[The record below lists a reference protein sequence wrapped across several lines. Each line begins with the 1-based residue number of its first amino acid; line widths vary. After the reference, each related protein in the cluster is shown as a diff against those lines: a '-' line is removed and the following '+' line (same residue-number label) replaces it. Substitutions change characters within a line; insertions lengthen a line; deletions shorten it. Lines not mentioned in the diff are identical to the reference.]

1 MLKQLAL
8 KIDVD
13 TYRGTREGVPRLV
26 EVLQRYNAQAT
37 FFFSLG
43 PDHTGRA
50 IKRVF
55 RPGFLGKVSRT
66 SVVEHYGIKTLL
78 YGTLLPAPDIGKK
91 CADIM
96 RMVKVA
102 GFETGIH
109 CYDHIRWQDY
119 VAGKDAQWTRRE
131 LQLAVDRYT
140 EIFGEA
146 PHAHAAAGWQMNRH
160 ALRLMQ
166 QLGFKYSSDTRGT
179 HPFIP
184 TWQAEIVACPQLPTT
199 LPTLDELMNRDG
211 ITLDN
216 IAEHILKLTEA
227 PSPTGRTSD
236 TLLEEP
242 LATRLGEP
250 TTLAKS
256 LVMAKPADYGSGYEA
271 GIPAPEGS
279 APPCHTG
286 HVYTLHAELE
296 GGKWL
301 PIFEQL
307 LQGWQAQGYE
317 LVSMRQYLQGL
328 DVAALPHHEVVM
340 REVEGRVGK
349 LASQGD

>member
-1 MLKQLAL
+1 VKLAL

-13 TYRGTREGVPRLV
+13 TYRGTRRGVPRLM
-26 EVLQRYNAQAT
+26 EMLKRHGAHAT
-37 FFFSLG
+37 FLFSVG

-78 YGTLLPAPDIGKK
+78 YGTLLPAPDIGRK
-91 CADIM
+91 CASEM
-96 RMVKVA
+96 RMVRDA

-119 VAGKDAQWTRRE
+119 VAGKDAEWTKRE
-131 LQLAVDRYT
+131 LQRAVDRYT
-140 EIFGEA
+140 EIFGEP

-160 ALRLMQ
+160 AYRLMQ
-166 QLGFKYSSDTRGT
+166 RYGFEYSSDSRGT

-184 TWQAEIVACPQLPTT
+184 TWQAEIMACPQLPTT

-216 IAEHILKLTEA
+216 ITDHIMKLTA
-227 PSPTGRTSD
+227 HP
-236 TLLEEP
+236 
-242 LATRLGEP
+242 
-250 TTLAKS
+250 
-256 LVMAKPADYGSGYEA
+256 PA
-271 GIPAPEGS
+271 
-279 APPCHTG
+279 TG

-296 GGKWL
+296 GGNWL

-307 LQGWQAQGYE
+307 LQGWRGQGYA
-317 LVSMRQYLQGL
+317 LVSMHQYLQGL
-328 DVAALPHHEVVM
+328 DIGALPRHEVVM
-340 REVEGRVGK
+340 QEVEGRVGK
-349 LASQGD
+349 LSVAANESSAVAA

>member
-1 MLKQLAL
+1 MAQQLAL
-8 KIDVD
+8 KVDVD

-26 EVLQRYNAQAT
+26 EILQRYNAQAT

-91 CADIM
+91 CADIL
-96 RMVKVA
+96 RMVRAA
-102 GFETGIH
+102 GFEVGIH

-119 VAGKDAQWTRRE
+119 VANKDAEWTRRE
-131 LQLAVDRYT
+131 LQRAVDRYT

-166 QLGFKYSSDTRGT
+166 RFGFKYSSDTRGT

-184 TWQAEIVACPQLPTT
+184 TWQAEIIACPQLPTT

-216 IAEHILKLTEA
+216 IAQHILKLTA
-227 PSPTGRTSD
+227 VPPS
-236 TLLEEP
+236 
-242 LATRLGEP
+242 
-250 TTLAKS
+250 
-256 LVMAKPADYGSGYEA
+256 
-271 GIPAPEGS
+271 
-279 APPCHTG
+279 TG

-317 LVSMRQYLQGL
+317 LVSLQQYLQGL
-328 DVAALPHHEVVM
+328 DVAALPRREVVM
-340 REVEGRVGK
+340 REVEGRVGT
-349 LASQGD
+349 LAVQGD

>member
-1 MLKQLAL
+1 MKKIAL

-26 EVLQRYNAQAT
+26 DVLQRYQAQAT

-43 PDHTGRA
+43 SDHTGRA

-55 RPGFLGKVSRT
+55 RPGFIGKVSRT

-96 RMVKVA
+96 RSVRAA
-102 GFETGIH
+102 GFEVGIH
-109 CYDHIRWQDY
+109 CYDHIRWQDH
-119 VAGKDAQWTRRE
+119 VANQSNDWTIQEMQRTV
-131 LQLAVDRYT
+131 QRYT
-140 EIFGEA
+140 EVFGDA
-146 PHAHAAAGWQMNRH
+146 PRAHAAAGWQMNRQ
-160 ALRLMQ
+160 AFRLMQ
-166 QLGFKYSSDTRGT
+166 QHGFAYSSDTRGT

-184 TWQAEIVACPQLPTT
+184 TWQAEIIACPQLPTT

-216 IAEHILKLTEA
+216 IAEHVLKLTA
-227 PSPTGRTSD
+227 TPS
-236 TLLEEP
+236 
-242 LATRLGEP
+242 A
-250 TTLAKS
+250 
-256 LVMAKPADYGSGYEA
+256 
-271 GIPAPEGS
+271 
-279 APPCHTG
+279 TG

-296 GGKWL
+296 GQKWM

-317 LVSMRQYLQGL
+317 LVSMRQYLDAL
-328 DVAALPHHEVVM
+328 DVSKLPHHEVQM
-340 REVEGRVGK
+340 REVEGRVGT
-349 LASQGD
+349 LAVQVT

>member
-1 MLKQLAL
+1 MKKIAL

-26 EVLQRYNAQAT
+26 DVLQRYQAQAT

-55 RPGFLGKVSRT
+55 RPGFLSKVSRT

-96 RMVKVA
+96 RGVREA
-102 GFETGIH
+102 GFEVGIH
-109 CYDHIRWQDY
+109 CYDHIRWQDH
-119 VAGKDAQWTRRE
+119 VASKDNQWTQRE
-131 LQLAVDRYT
+131 LQRTVDRYT
-140 EIFGEA
+140 EIFGDA

-160 ALRLMQ
+160 ALRMMQ
-166 QLGFKYSSDTRGT
+166 QLGFAYSSDTRGS
-179 HPFIP
+179 HPFMP
-184 TWQAEIVACPQLPTT
+184 TWQAEIIACPQLPTT

-216 IAEHILKLTEA
+216 IAEHVLKLTEA
-227 PSPTGRTSD
+227 PS
-236 TLLEEP
+236 
-242 LATRLGEP
+242 A
-250 TTLAKS
+250 
-256 LVMAKPADYGSGYEA
+256 
-271 GIPAPEGS
+271 
-279 APPCHTG
+279 TG

-296 GGKWL
+296 GQKWM

-317 LVSMRQYLQGL
+317 LVSMQQYLEGL
-328 DVAALPHHEVVM
+328 DVSALPYHEMQM
-340 REVEGRVGK
+340 REVEGRVGT
-349 LASQGD
+349 LAVQGI

>member
-1 MLKQLAL
+1 MTKQLAL

-13 TYRGTREGVPRLV
+13 TYRGTREGVPRMV

-55 RPGFLGKVSRT
+55 RPGFIGKVSRT
-66 SVVEHYGIKTLL
+66 SVVEHYGLKTLL
-78 YGTLLPAPDIGKK
+78 YGTLLPSPDIGKK

-96 RMVKVA
+96 RMVSVA
-102 GFETGIH
+102 GFEAGIH
-109 CYDHIRWQDY
+109 CYDHIRWQDH
-119 VAGKDAQWTRRE
+119 VANKDAEWTRRE
-131 LQLAVDRYT
+131 LQLAVDRYA

-166 QLGFKYSSDTRGT
+166 GLGFKYSSDTRGT

-184 TWQAEIVACPQLPTT
+184 TVNAEIIACPQLPTT

-216 IAEHILKLTEA
+216 IAQHILKLTEV
-227 PSPTGRTSD
+227 PS
-236 TLLEEP
+236 
-242 LATRLGEP
+242 
-250 TTLAKS
+250 
-256 LVMAKPADYGSGYEA
+256 M
-271 GIPAPEGS
+271 
-279 APPCHTG
+279 TG

-317 LVSMRQYLQGL
+317 LVSMQQYLQGL
-328 DVAALPHHEVVM
+328 DVAALPRHEVVM
-340 REVEGRVGK
+340 REVEGRVGN
-349 LASQGD
+349 LAVAADNMAAGVA